1 GGPRPRAGAE
11 REGPGEG
18 GRRGGCDRP
27 GDGEGVAGAAVTEGL
42 SKVER
47 GGTAPHPQVR
57 LARAG
62 DDLSAVLGSTDPLAW
77 NPQQVLIAE
86 SDGRIVGMMALFD
99 GGHRMLMIDHFIVGK
114 QAPLNTGAWLMEGL
128 LAYAKAAGKTSL
140 IFTTTSMELAYQA
153 KRRGG

>member
-1 GGPRPRAGAE
+1 MDTVRSGEPGLPEVPGVCEGGQYGAGGGPRPRAGAE

-77 NPQQVLIAE
+77 
-86 SDGRIVGMMALFD
+86 
-99 GGHRMLMIDHFIVGK
+99 
-114 QAPLNTGAWLMEGL
+114 
-128 LAYAKAAGKTSL
+128 
-140 IFTTTSMELAYQA
+140 
-153 KRRGG
+153 